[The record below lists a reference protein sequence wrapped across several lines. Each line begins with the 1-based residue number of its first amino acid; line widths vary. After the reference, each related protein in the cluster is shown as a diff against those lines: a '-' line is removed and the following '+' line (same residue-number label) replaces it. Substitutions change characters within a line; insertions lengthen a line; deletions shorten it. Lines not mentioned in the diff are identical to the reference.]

1 MTLPS
6 QATAFAL
13 KYQLISRFT
22 NYLLVHKRG
31 EGEQATGLPH
41 LQQIQPM
48 LAAGHAGS
56 GSVRH
61 GSASRALPSLTTH
74 GMDIGEASTSDL
86 SRPAVWRQSRSP
98 AKAAPAPSAGLR
110 QLADKLTAPDH
121 PIARLIMTFNANA
134 LKHAQF
140 QAALE
145 ASIQGLDFGY
155 LTDLFKS
162 LDGEIADRS
171 TAWALLLLWFI
182 NVKGM
187 KPDLER
193 HGQRLLDQQLLGL
206 PPDSKAAAYARFEEG
221 IRQASNMDD
230 VEIPAFL
237 RRQARQ
243 TGFSSL

>member
-1 MTLPS
+1 M
-6 QATAFAL
+6 
-13 KYQLISRFT
+13 
-22 NYLLVHKRG
+22 
-31 EGEQATGLPH
+31 
-41 LQQIQPM
+41 
-48 LAAGHAGS
+48 
-56 GSVRH
+56 
-61 GSASRALPSLTTH
+61 
-74 GMDIGEASTSDL
+74 
-86 SRPAVWRQSRSP
+86 
-98 AKAAPAPSAGLR
+98 PSAGFR
-110 QLADKLTAPDH
+110 QLADKLTSPDH
-121 PIARLIMTFNANA
+121 PIARLIVNFNANA

-182 NVKGM
+182 EVKGV
-187 KPDLER
+187 KPHLER

-206 PPDSKAAAYARFEEG
+206 PSGKKAAAYARFEAG
-221 IRQASNMDD
+221 FRLASNADD

-243 TGFSSL
+243 TGCGSM